1 MRAHELTARRY
12 DLLVMVIAAGEAG
25 ATISSLAERLALA
38 ANSVTELV
46 DRAHDA
52 GLVVRAAHPSDG
64 RATLVFATATGRERV
79 AGAVAELQPQRRQL
93 LNLLAE
99 VRERLEAAE
108 TPSEPRGEPQPS

>member
-1 MRAHELTARRY
+1 
-12 DLLVMVIAAGEAG
+12 MVLAAGEAG

-52 GLVVRAAHPSDG
+52 GLVVREPDPSDG
-64 RATLVFATATGRERV
+64 RAIRVVPTALGRKRV
-79 AGAVAELQPQRRQL
+79 AGAVAELQPQRRKL

-108 TPSEPRGEPQPS
+108 MPHEARAEHDEPQPS